1 MFNQYDPEKAMYAGQ
16 GASIARRVTI
26 REEIG
31 GTIKHLEEKL
41 RVNREMLELLD
52 QNPAIEKFMD
62 LSRS

>member
-1 MFNQYDPEKAMYAGQ
+1 MFNQYEQDKPVYATGQ
-16 GASIARRVTI
+16 SMMPRRVTI

-31 GTIKHLEEKL
+31 GTIKHLEEQL
-41 RVNREMLELLD
+41 RVKREMLTLLD